1 MRLVI
6 IAASLA
12 LVGLPSPSSG
22 QVKDTSVAEVICRDL
37 GFEPGSPLF
46 GGCVLNRMAKLD
58 ASSNTVPTTS
68 RLQAPQSS
76 DPYAGLDNDFARAE
90 LAYRRGDYAG
100 AYDYMIKA
108 ARAGD
113 NRAYVPVA
121 KYYING
127 TGVSA
132 DATKAMFWLK
142 KAEQRRDPEAYPLLA
157 QAYLNGNGVRQD
169 VQKAYDLIEAARRAR
184 GTRQSQEIERI
195 VKYRVG
201 EDTFTCMRYGMAY
214 GTPQNGQ
221 CRLQLEQAKQQAR
234 IAQQQLAFEQRRY
247 QQELAAYQ
255 AQVAAA
261 EQARKKEEE
270 RRALGNFFR
279 GMANSQGCRTSAE
292 CFLRGAAGGAG
303 VALPPIPPPP
313 SPPTIDSSRSAR
325 SQTIFL
331 PNGRA
336 VTCNTVGPTTIN
348 CQ

>member
-113 NRAYVPVA
+113 NRAYVL
-121 KYYING
+121 
-127 TGVSA
+127 S
-132 DATKAMFWLK
+132 
-142 KAEQRRDPEAYPLLA
+142 
-157 QAYLNGNGVRQD
+157 
-169 VQKAYDLIEAARRAR
+169 LIH
-184 GTRQSQEIERI
+184 I
-195 VKYRVG
+195 
-201 EDTFTCMRYGMAY
+201 
-214 GTPQNGQ
+214 
-221 CRLQLEQAKQQAR
+221 
-234 IAQQQLAFEQRRY
+234 
-247 QQELAAYQ
+247 
-255 AQVAAA
+255 
-261 EQARKKEEE
+261 
-270 RRALGNFFR
+270 
-279 GMANSQGCRTSAE
+279 
-292 CFLRGAAGGAG
+292 
-303 VALPPIPPPP
+303 
-313 SPPTIDSSRSAR
+313 
-325 SQTIFL
+325 
-331 PNGRA
+331 
-336 VTCNTVGPTTIN
+336 
-348 CQ
+348 